1 MLSQVRSVQKQ
12 LRQEN
17 EHLKASEKELAR
29 LKGEEFAQRRAAL
42 TTDVADTKAKI
53 ATLEGEIPASWE
65 TEYETFSL
73 LTAAETKARNTYRRA
88 ADGTFE
94 GASEALMVLEA
105 TSAYIALEAE
115 LIDLRSIIESVELD
129 ADYKSAEEAVKQAER
144 SVRAVEGADDVKK
157 ALGKAKKALGKRK
170 KDREK
175 ALAHY
180 EEALELY
187 AAQLE
192 WRAQAEAEL
201 RGPLSEYVEA
211 LKGTL
216 GARLQPA
223 LTRDQALFLASCTA
237 VHRDLSLNF

>member
-1 MLSQVRSVQKQ
+1 M
-12 LRQEN
+12 
-17 EHLKASEKELAR
+17 
-29 LKGEEFAQRRAAL
+29 
-42 TTDVADTKAKI
+42 I
-53 ATLEGEIPASWE
+53 LESTP
-65 TEYETFSL
+65 
-73 LTAAETKARNTYRRA
+73 
-88 ADGTFE
+88 
-94 GASEALMVLEA
+94 
-105 TSAYIALEAE
+105 AYIALEAE
-115 LIDLRSIIESVELD
+115 LIGLRSIIESVELD
-129 ADYKSAEEAVKQAER
+129 ADFISAEEAVKQAER
-144 SVRAVEGADDVKK
+144 NVRAVEGADDVKK

-180 EEALELY
+180 EDALEAY
-187 AAQLE
+187 AAQLD
-192 WRAQAEAEL
+192 WRAQAETEL